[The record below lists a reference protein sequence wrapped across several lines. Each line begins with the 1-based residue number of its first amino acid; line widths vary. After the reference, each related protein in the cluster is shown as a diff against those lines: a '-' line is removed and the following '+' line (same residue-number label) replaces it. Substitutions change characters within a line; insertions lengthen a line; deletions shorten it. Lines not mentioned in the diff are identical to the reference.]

1 MSINEITG
9 DKLQTKTGNKESKE
23 NFDKGW
29 DLLFGNKP
37 KVSPCQGHAACSD
50 GWVLGEPATEVKQ
63 DSGGC
68 CGECH

>member
-9 DKLQTKTGNKESKE
+9 DKLQSKVGDTTAF
-23 NFDKGW
+23 NKGW

-37 KVSPCQGHAACSD
+37 KVTPCQGHAACSE
-50 GWVLGEPATEVKQ
+50 GWVLGEPAAEVKQ

-68 CGECH
+68 CGGCH